1 MERDSGSGEGNRK
14 LSRPEPRDLM
24 PGLASSNI
32 LRLLAGGR
40 GGRRGGQVVGPLNT
54 VIKSQHI
61 CTYIDRR
68 GEVITE
74 TEVSLFIEEEG
85 VGFNARF
92 YTVDIYLIISVTYTH
107 TQIPSH
113 ILSLQGHF
121 GEWRGT
127 VHYIHYLSC
136 LNTSSGIDCPLSILE
151 GKL

>member
-1 MERDSGSGEGNRK
+1 M
-14 LSRPEPRDLM
+14 SRPEPRDLM

-92 YTVDIYLIISVTYTH
+92 YTVDIYLILSATYTH
-107 TQIPSH
+107 THAHTNSLPYFLVAGTFRRVERYSTLH
-113 ILSLQGHF
+113 TLSVLSQ
-121 GEWRGT
+121 
-127 VHYIHYLSC
+127 YIQRY
-136 LNTSSGIDCPLSILE
+136 
-151 GKL
+151 

>member
-1 MERDSGSGEGNRK
+1 M
-14 LSRPEPRDLM
+14 SRPEPRDLM

-92 YTVDIYLIISVTYTH
+92 YTVDIYLILSVTYTH
-107 TQIPSH
+107 IHTHKFPPIFSRCRD
-113 ILSLQGHF
+113 ISES
-121 GEWRGT
+121 GEVQYITYIICLVSIHPAVLT
-127 VHYIHYLSC
+127 VH
-136 LNTSSGIDCPLSILE
+136 
-151 GKL
+151 